1 MNRFLIAVIAAGLL
15 CGSLMAQSQQSS
27 GSGRSMPSEQQTPS
41 PGQTAPPSPP
51 AQATGSATPGS
62 KAPRIAPGSVIPVK
76 LTKSI
81 NAKKAKKGDEVV
93 VTVTQDLQNSA
104 GAVIVPKDTKVV
116 GHVTEAEA
124 RSKEQKESQVA
135 IAFDHVVLKNGEQM
149 QVPMSIQAIIAPP
162 NRNPANAEQPSSYP
176 SSGTGGAP
184 TSVGG
189 TYGSMGR
196 GTPPAPSAPQTSGSE
211 STDAPAGTPAQPPIT
226 GNTQGVVG
234 IPNLKLSTAPDPT
247 QGSVVSSEK
256 NNVKLDDGT
265 FLLLRVNQ

>member
-1 MNRFLIAVIAAGLL
+1 MNRVLIAVFAAALL
-15 CGSLMAQSQQSS
+15 CGSLVAQSPQPPSS
-27 GSGRSMPSEQQTPS
+27 GSMPPEQQSPS
-41 PGQTAPPSPP
+41 AKPSAPPSTL
-51 AQATGSATPGS
+51 AQASASTAPAGS
-62 KAPRIAPGSVIPVK
+62 APRIAPGSVIPVQ

-93 VTVTQDLQNSA
+93 VKVTQDLQNGA
-104 GAVIVPKDTKVV
+104 GAVIVPKDTKVI

-135 IAFDHVVLKNGEQM
+135 IAFDRAVLKNGEQM
-149 QVPMSIQAIIAPP
+149 QMPMSIQAIIAPP
-162 NRNPANAEQPSSYP
+162 NRNPANAEQSSGYP

-184 TSVGG
+184 PSGGG

-196 GTPPAPSAPQTSGSE
+196 GTPPPPSAPQTAGSE
-211 STDAPAGTPAQPPIT
+211 PPPAPAGTPAQPPIT

-234 IPNLKLSTAPDPT
+234 IPDLKLSAAPDPA

-256 NNVKLDDGT
+256 NNVKLEDGT

>member
-1 MNRFLIAVIAAGLL
+1 MKRFLIAVIAAGLL
-15 CGSLMAQSQQSS
+15 CGSLLAQSPQPS
-27 GSGRSMPSEQQTPS
+27 GGVSMPPEQQTPS
-41 PGQTAPPSPP
+41 AEQTAPPAAP
-51 AQATGSATPGS
+51 AQAAAPTAPAGSAR
-62 KAPRIAPGSVIPVK
+62 RIAPGSVIPVQ
-76 LTKSI
+76 LAKSI

-93 VTVTQDLQNSA
+93 AKVMQDLQNNA
-104 GAVIVPKDTKVV
+104 GTVLVPKDTKFI

-135 IAFDHVVLKNGEQM
+135 IAFDRAVLKNGEQM
-149 QVPMSIQAIIAPP
+149 QMPMSIQAIIAPP
-162 NRNPANAEQPSSYP
+162 HRNPAGAEQPSSSP

-184 TSVGG
+184 TSAGG

-196 GTPPAPSAPQTSGSE
+196 GTAPASSAPQTAGSE
-211 STDAPAGTPAQPPIT
+211 PAGAPAGNSSQPQVT

-234 IPNLKLSTAPDPT
+234 IPDLKLSTAPDPA

-256 NNVKLDDGT
+256 NNVKLEDGT